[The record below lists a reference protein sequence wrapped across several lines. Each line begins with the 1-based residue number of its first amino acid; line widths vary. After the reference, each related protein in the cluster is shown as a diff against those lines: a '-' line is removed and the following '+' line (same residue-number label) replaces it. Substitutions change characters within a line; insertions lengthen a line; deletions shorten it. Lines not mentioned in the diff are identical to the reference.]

1 MKKITALFALL
12 LAFVMVFAA
21 CAPVA
26 TTEQP
31 AATTDGGTTSGN
43 TSGTTKGTTATTA
56 PATPDPNKK
65 TIKILSIGNSFSDDA
80 TQWLGYILMDMGY
93 DIELGNLYIGGCSID
108 THWINATEKRT
119 EKVYDY
125 RTSQWGS
132 WKSTKQTLE
141 YGIKAK
147 EWDIIT
153 VQQVSQNSGMPETF
167 GNLQNLLDFIN
178 ENKKNP
184 DAKVY
189 WHMTWAYES
198 DSTHSGFPNYNS
210 DQMTMYN
217 AIVNAAKEKI
227 LTNNAFTGVIPSG
240 TAIQNLRTSYLG
252 DHITRDG
259 YHLSLDVGRY
269 TAALTWAKLL
279 TGESIDAVDYIPT
292 EYPNIA
298 KHLPAIKEAV
308 NNAVEKPLEVTAST
322 ITTHE
327 SMTMT
332 QADKDFLTAQGKNPA
347 DYHLIDLDLMLN
359 SFYNSSSNAN
369 RNSKLTGY
377 KGDILKYYYSTDMY
391 GKNDLPIG
399 TIIRIDA
406 GYQYRPE
413 AWTATNVKT
422 DPRPDNVTNNV
433 VVVDDAWWGSYN
445 YRAFNIAYVGGATA
459 VTEADYKAF
468 QIYVP
473 NAPVTVEPEEPEVK
487 PELAAKTTDEA
498 MTLAGYDLANYTKVD
513 ITEYLHEYY
522 ISNSKA
528 MTLQNKTTAPNA
540 TNLTYFWA
548 TQIFSKTDIPEGAV
562 LVCLNGYQ
570 YRPEGWQTM
579 SSNNTG
585 ARPDN
590 VLGSKATVTV
600 VDAAWWGNFNYRA
613 FNVAKQG
620 GSTNV
625 SADDYAVFAIYVPKA
640 N

>member
-12 LAFVMVFAA
+12 LAFVMIFAA
-21 CAPVA
+21 CAPAA
-26 TTEQP
+26 TTP
-31 AATTDGGTTSGN
+31 AATTDGT
-43 TSGTTKGTTATTA
+43 TSGTTTGTTATTA
-56 PATPDPNKK
+56 PATPDPDKK

-80 TQWLGYILMDMGY
+80 TQWLGNILLDMGY
-93 DIELGNLYIGGCSID
+93 DIYLGNLYIGGCSID
-108 THWINATEKRT
+108 THWKNAQSGEKA
-119 EKVYDY
+119 YDY
-125 RTSQWGS
+125 RTCQWGT
-132 WKSTKQTLE
+132 WKSTKQSLE
-141 YGIKAK
+141 YGIKAQ

-167 GNLQNLLDFIN
+167 GNLENLLDFIDAK
-178 ENKKNP
+178 KKNP
-184 DAKVY
+184 NAKVY

-198 DSTHSGFPNYNS
+198 DTTHSGFLNYNS

-227 LTNNAFTGVIPSG
+227 VTNDRFTGVIPSG

-259 YHLSLDVGRY
+259 YHLSYDVGRY

-279 TGESIDAVDYIPT
+279 TGESIDAVDYIPKD
-292 EYPNIA
+292 YPNVA
-298 KHLPAIKEAV
+298 KHLPAIREAV
-308 NNAVEKPLEVTAST
+308 NNAVAEPFM
-322 ITTHE
+322 ITESAIKTHE

-332 QADKDFLTAQGKNPA
+332 QADKDFLTNLGKNPE

-359 SFYNSSSNAN
+359 SYYNSTSNAN
-369 RNSKLTGY
+369 RNSKAAGS
-377 KGDILKYYYSTDMY
+377 KGEILNYYYSTDMY

-422 DPRPDNVTNNV
+422 NPRPDNVTTNAV
-433 VVVDDAWWGSYN
+433 IVDAAWWGEYN
-445 YRAFNIAYVGGATA
+445 YRAFNVAYVGAATA
-459 VTEADYKAF
+459 VKEEDFKAF

-473 NAPVTVEPEEPEVK
+473 NAPVATEPEKPAEK

-498 MTLAGYDLANYTKVD
+498 MTLAGYDLTKYTKLD
-513 ITEYLHEYY
+513 LTEYLHEYY

-528 MTLQNKTTAPNA
+528 MTLQNKTTAPSA

-548 TQIFSKTDIPEGAV
+548 TQVFSKTDLPEGTV
-562 LVCLNGYQ
+562 LVCLNGHQ

-579 SSNNTG
+579 NSNNTG

-590 VLGSKATVTV
+590 VLGKTDTVKV
-600 VDAAWWGNFNYRA
+600 VDSAWWGNFNYRA

-625 SADDYAVFAIYVPKA
+625 SADDYTAFAIYVPKA

>member
-1 MKKITALFALL
+1 MKKITAIFALL
-12 LAFVMVFAA
+12 LAFVMIFSA
-21 CAPVA
+21 CQPNSTTAPVG
-26 TTEQP
+26 TTV
-31 AATTDGGTTSGN
+31 GGTTEGS
-43 TSGTTKGTTATTA
+43 TSGTTATTA
-56 PATPDPNKK
+56 TTGTTTPDPEKK

-80 TQWLGYILMDMGY
+80 TQWLGYILMEMGY
-93 DIELGNLYIGGCSID
+93 DIYLGNLYIGGCSID
-108 THWINATEKRT
+108 THWANAQSGEKA
-119 EKVYDY
+119 YDY
-125 RTSQWGS
+125 RTCQWGS
-132 WKSTKQTLE
+132 WKSTKQSLE
-141 YGIKAK
+141 YGIKAQ

-178 ENKKNP
+178 SKKKNS
-184 DAKVY
+184 DAKVF
-189 WHMTWAYES
+189 WHMTWAYEG

-252 DHITRDG
+252 DHLTRDG
-259 YHLSLDVGRY
+259 YHLSYDVGRY

-279 TGESIDAVDYIPT
+279 TGESIDAVTYTPK
-292 EYPNIA
+292 EYPNVA

-308 NNAVEKPLEVTAST
+308 NNAVAKPLEITPAK
-322 ITTHE
+322 ITTYE

-369 RNSKLTGY
+369 RNSKATNY

-391 GKNDLPIG
+391 NKNDLPNG

-413 AWTATNVKT
+413 GWTATNVKT
-422 DPRPDNVTNNV
+422 DPRPDNVTQNV
-433 VVVDDAWWGSYN
+433 VVVDNAWWGDFK
-445 YRAFNIAYVGGATA
+445 YRAFNIAYVGGATE
-459 VTEADYKAF
+459 VKESDYKAF

-473 NAPVTVEPEEPEVK
+473 NAPAAEPEK
-487 PELAAKTTDEA
+487 PGENPGGKPVTEAETTDEA
-498 MTLAGYDLANYTKVD
+498 MTLAGYDLTKYTKVD
-513 ITEYLHEYY
+513 IDEKLHNYY
-522 ISNSKA
+522 YSTNYA
-528 MTLQNKTTAPNA
+528 MTLQNSGNGTAGNY
-540 TNLTYFWA
+540 NYYWA
-548 TQIFSKTDIPEGAV
+548 TQIFSKEELPEGTV
-562 LVCLNGYQ
+562 IVILNGYQ

-579 SSNNTG
+579 NSKNTST
-585 ARPDN
+585 RPGN
-590 VLGSKATVTV
+590 VLGKTDTVKV
-600 VDAAWWGNFNYRA
+600 VDSAWWSNYNYRG
-613 FNVAKQG
+613 FNLAKQG
-620 GSTNV
+620 NNTNI
-625 SADDYAVFAIYVPKA
+625 SADDYTAFAIYVPKA

>member
-31 AATTDGGTTSGN
+31 TATTDGGTTSGN

-259 YHLSLDVGRY
+259 YHLSYDVGRY

-513 ITEYLHEYY
+513 LTEYLHNYY
-522 ISNSKA
+522 LSTSSA
-528 MTLQNKTTAPNA
+528 GLQNKNNGTA
-540 TNLTYFWA
+540 TNYTFFWA
-548 TQIFSKTDIPEGAV
+548 TQKFTKAELPEGTV
-562 LVCLNGYQ
+562 IVVLNGYQ
-570 YRPEGWQTM
+570 YRPEGWQTEN
-579 SSNNTG
+579 SKNT
-585 ARPDN
+585 ASRPGN
-590 VLGSKATVTV
+590 VLGATDTITV
-600 VDAAWWGNFNYRA
+600 VDSEWWGNFNYRG

-620 GSTNV
+620 NSVNV
-625 SADDYAVFAIYVPKA
+625 SESDYTAFAIYVPKA

>member
-1 MKKITALFALL
+1 MKKITALLALL
-12 LAFVMVFAA
+12 LAFVMIFAA
-21 CAPVA
+21 CAPAA

-31 AATTDGGTTSGN
+31 SVPTDGGITTGN

-56 PATPDPNKK
+56 PVTPDPEKK

-80 TQWLGYILMDMGY
+80 TQWLGSILLDMGY
-93 DIELGNLYIGGCSID
+93 DIYLGNLYIGGCSID
-108 THWINATEKRT
+108 THWANAQSGEKA
-119 EKVYDY
+119 YDY
-125 RTSQWGS
+125 RTCQWGT
-132 WKSTKQTLE
+132 WKSTKQSLE
-141 YGIKAK
+141 YGIKAQ

-167 GNLQNLLDFIN
+167 GNLQNLLDFVN
-178 ENKKNP
+178 SKKKNP
-184 DAKVY
+184 DAKVF

-198 DSTHSGFPNYNS
+198 DSTHSGFVNYNG

-240 TAIQNLRTSYLG
+240 TAVQNLRTSYLG

-259 YHLSLDVGRY
+259 YHLSYDVGRY

-279 TGESIDAVDYIPT
+279 TGESIDAVDYIPK

-298 KHLPAIKEAV
+298 NHLPAIKEAV
-308 NNAVEKPLEVTAST
+308 NNAVAKPLEVTPAT

-332 QADKDFLTAQGKNPA
+332 QADKDFLTAQGKNPD

-359 SFYNSSSNAN
+359 SYYNSGTNST
-369 RNSKLTGY
+369 RNSKAANS
-377 KGDILKYYYSTDMY
+377 KGEILNYYFSTDMFV
-391 GKNDLPIG
+391 KNDLPVG
-399 TIIRIDA
+399 TIIRINE

-422 DPRPDNVTNNV
+422 NPRPDNVTQNA
-433 VVVDDAWWGSYN
+433 VVVDAAWWGDYN
-445 YRAFNIAYVGGATA
+445 YRAFNIAYVGAATA
-459 VTEADYKAF
+459 VTEADLKAF

-473 NAPVTVEPEEPEVK
+473 NAPVAVEPEEPAEK
-487 PELAAKTTDEA
+487 PELDAKTTDEA
-498 MTLAGYDLANYTKVD
+498 MTLAGYDLTKYTKVD

-528 MTLQNKTTAPNA
+528 MTLQNKTTAPSA

>member
-31 AATTDGGTTSGN
+31 TATTDGGTTSGN

-259 YHLSLDVGRY
+259 YHLSYDVGRY

-513 ITEYLHEYY
+513 LTEYLHNYY
-522 ISNSKA
+522 LSTSSA
-528 MTLQNKTTAPNA
+528 GLQNKNNGTA
-540 TNLTYFWA
+540 TNYTFFWA
-548 TQIFSKTDIPEGAV
+548 TQKFTKAELPEGTV
-562 LVCLNGYQ
+562 IVVLNGYQ
-570 YRPEGWQTM
+570 YRPEGWQTEN
-579 SSNNTG
+579 SKNT
-585 ARPDN
+585 ASRPGN
-590 VLGSKATVTV
+590 VLGATDTITV
-600 VDAAWWGNFNYRA
+600 VDSAWWGNFNYRG

-620 GSTNV
+620 NSVNV
-625 SADDYAVFAIYVPKA
+625 SESDYTAFAIYVPKA

>member
-12 LAFVMVFAA
+12 LAFVMIFAA
-21 CAPVA
+21 CAPAA
-26 TTEQP
+26 TTP
-31 AATTDGGTTSGN
+31 AATTDGT
-43 TSGTTKGTTATTA
+43 TSGTTTGTTATTA
-56 PATPDPNKK
+56 PATPDPDKK

-80 TQWLGYILMDMGY
+80 TQWLGNILLDMGY
-93 DIELGNLYIGGCSID
+93 DIYLGNLYIGGCSID
-108 THWINATEKRT
+108 THWKNAQSGEKA
-119 EKVYDY
+119 YDY
-125 RTSQWGS
+125 RTCQWGT
-132 WKSTKQTLE
+132 WKSTKQSLE
-141 YGIKAK
+141 YGIKAQ

-167 GNLQNLLDFIN
+167 GNLENLLDFIDAK
-178 ENKKNP
+178 KKNP
-184 DAKVY
+184 NAKVY

-198 DSTHSGFPNYNS
+198 DTTHSGFLNYNS

-227 LTNNAFTGVIPSG
+227 VTNDRFTGVIPSG

-259 YHLSLDVGRY
+259 YHLSYDVGRY

-279 TGESIDAVDYIPT
+279 TGESIDAVDYIPKD
-292 EYPNIA
+292 YPNVA
-298 KHLPAIKEAV
+298 KHLPAIREAV
-308 NNAVEKPLEVTAST
+308 NNAVAKPFEVTESA
-322 ITTHE
+322 IKTHE

-332 QADKDFLTAQGKNPA
+332 QADKDFLTNLGKNPE

-359 SFYNSSSNAN
+359 SYYNSTSNAN
-369 RNSKLTGY
+369 RNSKAAGS
-377 KGDILKYYYSTDMY
+377 KGEILNYYYSTDMY

-399 TIIRIDA
+399 TVIRIDA

-422 DPRPDNVTNNV
+422 NPRPDNVTTNAV
-433 VVVDDAWWGSYN
+433 IVDAAWWGEYN
-445 YRAFNIAYVGGATA
+445 YRAFNVAYVGAATA
-459 VTEADYKAF
+459 VKEEDFKAF

-473 NAPVTVEPEEPEVK
+473 NAPVAAEPEKPAEK

-498 MTLAGYDLANYTKVD
+498 MTLAGYDLTKYTKLD
-513 ITEYLHEYY
+513 LTEYLHEYY

-528 MTLQNKTTAPNA
+528 MTLQNKTTAPSA

-548 TQIFSKTDIPEGAV
+548 TQVFSKTDLPEGTV
-562 LVCLNGYQ
+562 LVCLNGHQ

-579 SSNNTG
+579 NSNNTG

-590 VLGSKATVTV
+590 VLGKTDTVKV
-600 VDAAWWGNFNYRA
+600 VDSAWWGNFNYRA

-625 SADDYAVFAIYVPKA
+625 SADDYTAFAIYVPKA